1 MKRILKTIAIF
12 VVIIILGFIYLTV
25 TYNIIGPG
33 EKLYCYIFPFM
44 TPKES
49 SAVDLPI
56 GEFIGS
62 KEEIEKVRDASLNYH
77 TASLISERDNNPDAI
92 WPFVVDLPESNSVD
106 PNEELDYI
114 KEKLLADHLW
124 DGKSKI
130 NFFAVAKVGGYF
142 QQKEN
147 EACDFLSKSMTEYP
161 NLFKDAVE
169 KVKSIKQEEIN
180 NTKDFLDS
188 ISDKNE
194 REIAENLLLIRRI
207 TGITPTSELDLRG
220 LTNNRR
226 ILGQVIGE
234 GDFKST
240 KENIREDV
248 EGGVIGIKVNG
259 DRAILVY
266 GTPDSYYTEV
276 RKFAKVGDRYKL
288 YTIEG
293 VEHTKAL
300 NRALNDYWTKK
311 IKSKQPEP

>member
-12 VVIIILGFIYLTV
+12 VVIIILGFIYLAV

-33 EKLYCYIFPFM
+33 EKLYCYIFPFL

-56 GEFIGS
+56 GDFIGS
-62 KEEIEKVRDASLNYH
+62 KEEIEKVKDANLNYH
-77 TASLISERDNNPDAI
+77 TASLISERDNNPDVI
-92 WPFVVDLPESNSVD
+92 WPFVVDLPESNSID
-106 PNEELDYI
+106 PDKEPDYI
-114 KEKLLADHLW
+114 KDRLLRAHLW

-130 NFFAVAKVGGYF
+130 NFFAVSRVGASL
-142 QQKEN
+142 QQEKD
-147 EACDFLSKSMTEYP
+147 EACEFLSQSIEKYP
-161 NLFKDAVE
+161 ELFKDASE
-169 KVKSIKQEEIN
+169 KVKIIKQEEIN
-180 NTKDFLDS
+180 NTKDFLNS
-188 ISDKNE
+188 ISDENE
-194 REIAENLLLIRRI
+194 RKIAENLLFIRKI
-207 TGITPTSELDLRG
+207 TGITPTSELDLRC
-220 LTNNRR
+220 LTNNRG
-226 ILGQVIGE
+226 ILGEVIGR
-234 GDFKST
+234 GDFKRT

-248 EGGVIGIKVNG
+248 EGGVIGIKING

-276 RKFAKVGDRYKL
+276 RKFAKVGDTYKL

-300 NRALNDYWTKK
+300 DRALNDYWTKK